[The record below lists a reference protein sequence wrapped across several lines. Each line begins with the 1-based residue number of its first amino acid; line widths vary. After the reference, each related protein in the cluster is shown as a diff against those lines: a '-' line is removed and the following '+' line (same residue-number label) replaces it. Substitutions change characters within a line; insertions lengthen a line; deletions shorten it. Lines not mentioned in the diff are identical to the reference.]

1 MEKNIMFWN
10 PIIEQIKWAVVNCK
24 DEVPQ
29 GYRLLNQRKIE
40 DLDATFDF
48 LLELFDKEEK
58 EISRQHEN
66 KYVTNDY
73 ENGVRHFAKMIVEI
87 LLTHHIDFRNYSK
100 YETLCGKRHIAY
112 AYYSTINTGIMATMA
127 ISESKYQKIL
137 YMGLVNFYNQFY
149 GNFSD
154 NEEAIEL
161 LCKYYPHEMG
171 IEEHVREVAAALY
184 THVSNAGTPN
194 DLGYAF
200 GGIELIRK
208 YIGNLPT
215 RIVDALLNEYA
226 LYLLI
231 NNKIYRHQIF
241 EIIQHAGYIKEYKRK
256 LKFWYLDSLLI
267 ANTINMNFLKK
278 LKKDGRN
285 VETHNNY
292 YDYKLLDERIVVFDE
307 PVAYWNNDNVG
318 ARWMFVEYE
327 PVLEIQLMDT
337 QITVR
342 NMKNEQSAL
351 LEYKYDDWAL
361 DSLQKFETEQKL
373 GNLIFDSKIRTETS
387 DMSMTFSLV
396 YLDHYRGLTKQI
408 VDLDHKSDFNSEKN
422 VLTQKA
428 EPDNK
433 IPHIY
438 GKCVYSLSCI
448 VGKNATGKTSII
460 DFLRETF
467 FKLIRLIVEQKLTC
481 TNGYIKA
488 EDYADYDI
496 LDKNVNFL
504 VTFSLG
510 TKMYFLTNIT
520 EVKAEGINPFSR
532 DVYINLN
539 KLSKIA
545 YFSNQLRSDQQ
556 KLLREEENAVIYD
569 KNKREKK
576 IFTKANAG
584 FRVVDYSETQSFIGK
599 RRAIELAQKIEN
611 EGGIINKDICY
622 QLSFLKKN
630 SPQDISAYIDASD
643 QKEYWIESWM
653 NSEKE
658 SFLLTDEKKDVDKF
672 DKFVTMPDA
681 VMGRFSA
688 GQYAKFSFLLKLYWF
703 LEGDEE
709 EIEHYN
715 QLAKDSVFS
724 NEEILLDGESALIF
738 IDEGEIYYHPEWQ
751 RAYIKTLL
759 DLVNS
764 KPRVVQIIVTT
775 NSPFIISDIL
785 NEDIIYLS
793 ADKNE
798 EQSRKRRAEYTL
810 GQNIHTLLKDNFY
823 MKYTI
828 GEYARELIETI
839 MLCLSSKN
847 DIKAN
852 IKLRRYFD
860 EIDDY
865 YNAFYLLIEEIGEP
879 VYKHNLRKLL
889 EESSFA
895 KKKNKDAEE
904 QISQLEEEKRK
915 IQEKI
920 NILKEKNQID

>member
-1 MEKNIMFWN
+1 
-10 PIIEQIKWAVVNCK
+10 
-24 DEVPQ
+24 
-29 GYRLLNQRKIE
+29 
-40 DLDATFDF
+40 
-48 LLELFDKEEK
+48 
-58 EISRQHEN
+58 
-66 KYVTNDY
+66 
-73 ENGVRHFAKMIVEI
+73 
-87 LLTHHIDFRNYSK
+87 
-100 YETLCGKRHIAY
+100 
-112 AYYSTINTGIMATMA
+112 
-127 ISESKYQKIL
+127 
-137 YMGLVNFYNQFY
+137 
-149 GNFSD
+149 
-154 NEEAIEL
+154 
-161 LCKYYPHEMG
+161 
-171 IEEHVREVAAALY
+171 
-184 THVSNAGTPN
+184 
-194 DLGYAF
+194 
-200 GGIELIRK
+200 
-208 YIGNLPT
+208 
-215 RIVDALLNEYA
+215 
-226 LYLLI
+226 
-231 NNKIYRHQIF
+231 
-241 EIIQHAGYIKEYKRK
+241 
-256 LKFWYLDSLLI
+256 
-267 ANTINMNFLKK
+267 
-278 LKKDGRN
+278 
-285 VETHNNY
+285 
-292 YDYKLLDERIVVFDE
+292 
-307 PVAYWNNDNVG
+307 
-318 ARWMFVEYE
+318 
-327 PVLEIQLMDT
+327 
-337 QITVR
+337 
-342 NMKNEQSAL
+342 
-351 LEYKYDDWAL
+351 
-361 DSLQKFETEQKL
+361 
-373 GNLIFDSKIRTETS
+373 
-387 DMSMTFSLV
+387 
-396 YLDHYRGLTKQI
+396 
-408 VDLDHKSDFNSEKN
+408 
-422 VLTQKA
+422 
-428 EPDNK
+428 
-433 IPHIY
+433 
-438 GKCVYSLSCI
+438 
-448 VGKNATGKTSII
+448 
-460 DFLRETF
+460 
-467 FKLIRLIVEQKLTC
+467 
-481 TNGYIKA
+481 
-488 EDYADYDI
+488 
-496 LDKNVNFL
+496 
-504 VTFSLG
+504 
-510 TKMYFLTNIT
+510 
-520 EVKAEGINPFSR
+520 
-532 DVYINLN
+532 
-539 KLSKIA
+539 
-545 YFSNQLRSDQQ
+545 
-556 KLLREEENAVIYD
+556 
-569 KNKREKK
+569 
-576 IFTKANAG
+576 
-584 FRVVDYSETQSFIGK
+584 
-599 RRAIELAQKIEN
+599 
-611 EGGIINKDICY
+611 
-622 QLSFLKKN
+622 
-630 SPQDISAYIDASD
+630 
-643 QKEYWIESWM
+643 M

-688 GQYAKFSFLLKLYWF
+688 GQYAKFSFLSKLYWF